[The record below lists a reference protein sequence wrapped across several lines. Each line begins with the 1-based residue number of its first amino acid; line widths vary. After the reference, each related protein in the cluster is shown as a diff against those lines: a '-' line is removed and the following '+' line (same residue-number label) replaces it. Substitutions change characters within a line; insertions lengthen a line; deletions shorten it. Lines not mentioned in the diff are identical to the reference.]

1 MRGWKRKVAFGAATA
16 AVTVSAALAGW
27 ENRVSAYDARR
38 ISQLDEARQKA
49 LSEAAT
55 GRDIQLIR
63 ALIDMQTQPVSGAWL
78 RGDWR
83 CRTIKVG
90 GMSPDV
96 VYSWFHCRIVGRD
109 GRLMFD
115 KLSGTQRL
123 SGFLYPHNSGGFV
136 LLAGLST
143 DREPMHSYSGNGA
156 GAGAETT
163 PDDAVGLL
171 QATGPRSA
179 RIEFPYPMQEST
191 LDIIEMRR

>member
-1 MRGWKRKVAFGAATA
+1 MRGWKRKFASGAAIA
-16 AVTVSAALAGW
+16 AATVSVAWAGW
-27 ENRVSAYDARR
+27 ENRVSAYDTRR
-38 ISQLDEARQKA
+38 IEKLDEARQKA
-49 LSEAAT
+49 LSEART
-55 GRDIQLIR
+55 GRDIQMIH
-63 ALIDMQTQPVSGAWL
+63 ALLDMQARPVTAAWL
-78 RGDWR
+78 SGDWR

-123 SGFLYPHNSGGFV
+123 SGSLYPHESGGFV
-136 LLAGLST
+136 LLAGLSV
-143 DREPMHSYSGNGA
+143 DREPRHSYSGSGA
-156 GAGAETT
+156 AAGAETT

-171 QATGPRSA
+171 DATGPRTA